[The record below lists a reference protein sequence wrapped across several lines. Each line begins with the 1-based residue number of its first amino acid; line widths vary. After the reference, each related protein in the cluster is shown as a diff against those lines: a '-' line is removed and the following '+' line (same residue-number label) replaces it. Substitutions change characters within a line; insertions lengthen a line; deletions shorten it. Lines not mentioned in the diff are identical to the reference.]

1 MKIAIR
7 LDDISIDMN
16 WEKFYRF
23 KELLDEYEIK
33 PLIGVIPDNKDQM
46 LKDFR
51 EESKV
56 SFEGDFWAY
65 IRELKDSG
73 WCVAMHG
80 LNHVYTTTKGGLFPL
95 NKFSEFS
102 GLSYEEQ
109 YEMLSYGKEILLSN
123 GIETDIFMA
132 PAHNYDGNTLKA
144 LKELGFSKVTDGF
157 GSRPYEYKGINF
169 YPISFQ
175 RSKVIDKSS
184 IGKSSIGKL
193 TTGNKQDNSSK
204 NSEHVNSDEYS
215 TLVFHT
221 NTMKDKDFQG
231 AKEIFGKIESCS
243 FKEYLDLNA
252 SKRGFLG
259 HSKEYVMA
267 RVKNVLT
274 RK

>member
-23 KELLDEYEIK
+23 KELLDEYDIK
-33 PLIGVIPDNKDQM
+33 PLIGVIPDNKDEM

-51 EESKV
+51 RESKD
-56 SFEGDFWAY
+56 SFEGDFWEY
-65 IRELKDSG
+65 IKELKNSG
-73 WCVAMHG
+73 WVVAMHG

-132 PAHNYDGNTLKA
+132 PAHNFDENTLKA
-144 LKELGFSKVTDGF
+144 LRELGFNKITDGF
-157 GSRPYEYKGINF
+157 SNKPYEYRKMKF

-175 RSKVIDKSS
+175 KSKTISKSAN
-184 IGKSSIGKL
+184 
-193 TTGNKQDNSSK
+193 GNADSK
-204 NSEHVNSDEYS
+204 DTEYS

-221 NTMKDKDFQG
+221 NTMTDEDFLKT
-231 AKEIFGKIESCS
+231 KEMFRVINCIS
-243 FKEYLDLNA
+243 FNEYLEINA
-252 SKRGFLG
+252 SKRGLFG
-259 HSKEYVMA
+259 HMKEYTMA
-267 RVKNVLT
+267 KVKNILT
-274 RK
+274 RI